1 MTKWYLSLLNSTCP
15 FRNKP
20 DWLVVGYD
28 SGFGC
33 HHNTS
38 KSTLTVG
45 GSVRAAVVE
54 FHQKDSKNS
63 ATCCIFF
70 LPLKQRT
77 HWQKPIGPIIVN
89 GVHQGLSF
97 NGSSFHF
104 SVSTTVTPRRQCR
117 QPDLD
122 FTLKC

>member
-70 LPLKQRT
+70 SPIKMTDTLAETHRT
-77 HWQKPIGPIIVN
+77 NYSKWGP
-89 GVHQGLSF
+89 S
-97 NGSSFHF
+97 GS
-104 SVSTTVTPRRQCR
+104 VI
-117 QPDLD
+117 
-122 FTLKC
+122 